1 MINNNMN
8 NVITKSLVKAGY
20 EQNIVKIVDACG
32 GIMCEIGEYSF
43 FFAGIEGEET
53 TANEYKKN
61 VSVNDII
68 NEIYD
73 TLEAFGGDEDFR
85 EEYDYYYFYLIEN
98 VSQKTTV
105 YVVSEVIER
114 EISKPIIF
122 QTWEDAL
129 EYFYNTLLSALG
141 ENYDVESTEELHDCM
156 IKDGCLTIHDNQT
169 HAQAYG
175 ETSNH
180 DNYDISVDKV
190 EF

>member
-1 MINNNMN
+1 MTNNNMN

-43 FFAGIEGEET
+43 FFAGIEGEEM
-53 TANEYKKN
+53 TADGYKKN
-61 VSVNDII
+61 TPVSDII

-73 TLEAFGGDEDFR
+73 TLEAFGNDEDFR
-85 EEYDYYYFYLIEN
+85 DEYDYYYFYLIEN
-98 VSQKTTV
+98 VSMKTTV

-114 EISKPIIF
+114 EISKPVIF

-141 ENYDVESTEELHDCM
+141 DEYDVESTEELHDCM
-156 IKDGCLTIHDNQT
+156 IKDSCLTIYDNQT
-169 HAQAYG
+169 RAHAYG